1 MNEVDEIWRI
11 TYIDLDRSYFQFGVL
26 CILVLFL
33 VDRANCPHR
42 KQDRVAAPLGFI
54 GMLHWRELA
63 VGRRNDTRQHGG
75 LRQRD
80 SRQIFSEIGRR
91 RLTEAVNAERTA
103 LAHVDFVGIHGENLL
118 FR

>member
-1 MNEVDEIWRI
+1 M
-11 TYIDLDRSYFQFGVL
+11 
-26 CILVLFL
+26 FL
-33 VDRANCPHR
+33 GDRAKRPHR
-42 KQDRVAAPLGFI
+42 KQDGVAAPLGLI
-54 GMLHWRELA
+54 GMLHRRELA
-63 VGRRNDTRQHGG
+63 VGRRNDARQGGG

-118 FR
+118 FRQPLLEQE